1 MNLTLRQLR
10 AFVAVA
16 EHNRFALAAE
26 HLHLTPSALS
36 MLIKDLESELGVKLL
51 DRHTRM
57 VRVTEA
63 GREFLGAARR
73 VLQDLDIAVLNSRER
88 AACKHGK
95 VAVASASVLAVT
107 LLVPFMREFQAA
119 YPGVRVVVRDTAE
132 ENIRDALLAEE
143 ADIGIGTYEEAQSE
157 ITETELFRDTLVALI
172 PEQHPLA
179 RKRSVAWSELAQ
191 WPFIALSPG
200 SPIRRDLDAH
210 LTAQGIRLDVA
221 YEASFPST
229 VFALVSNGMGIA
241 VLPANSRQ
249 LMNMPGIAYR
259 PLGKPKL
266 MRRVCAFHLKHRS
279 LSPAAGLFH
288 TLLLD
293 YVRAHRSQLTVQV
306 DPSSG

>member
-16 EHNRFALAAE
+16 ECSRFALAAE
-26 HLHLTPSALS
+26 QLHLTPSALS

-63 GREFLGAARR
+63 GREFLGSARR

-88 AACKHGK
+88 AAYKHGK

-132 ENIRDALLAEE
+132 EHIKDALLAEE

-157 ITETELFRDTLVALI
+157 ITETELFLDTLVAVM

-179 RKRSVAWSELAQ
+179 RKRSVSWSELAQ

-210 LTAQGIRLDVA
+210 LAAQGIRLNVA

-249 LMNMPGIAYR
+249 LMNMPGVAYR

-266 MRRVCAFHLKHRS
+266 TRRVCAFHLKHRS
-279 LSPAAGLFH
+279 LSPAAELFH
-288 TLLLD
+288 RLLVE
-293 YVRAHRSQLTVQV
+293 YVEAHRARLTVQV
-306 DPSSG
+306 DLASG